1 MPGDP
6 TDDLPALPPDVPS
19 GGGLSRGEPGPV
31 PGERPLLV
39 LGAGV
44 MGCGIAALALSGGLS
59 VLLVDPDADR
69 LDAARADVRAHL
81 RTAQLL
87 GVATGPLGELTTATD
102 PSGARDPIA
111 VVEAVTEDVETK
123 AKALTGVCATVPPGT
138 PLVSN
143 TSSIPMGELAPALP
157 RPADLVGAHFMNPPC
172 LIPSVE
178 VVRGPL
184 TSDAAFAGL
193 TALLARLGRTPVQV
207 GDAPGFV
214 TSRLLHPMI
223 NDAARV
229 VESGTADAAAV
240 DALMRDCLGH
250 REGPLRT
257 ADLIGIDNLVDS
269 LRVLRQRTGD
279 ARCEPCDLLLAK
291 VDAGHL
297 GRKSGRGFY
306 DYGSPERRSRDGGSP
321 DRGRHDSEGVG
332 R

>member
-1 MPGDP
+1 MPGD
-6 TDDLPALPPDVPS
+6 TDDPPTRALASPSSDNPSSDNPSPDGASPD
-19 GGGLSRGEPGPV
+19 GAARGEPGRPA
-31 PGERPLLV
+31 GERPLLV

-44 MGCGIAALALSGGLS
+44 MGCGITALALSRGLP

-87 GVATGPLGELTTATD
+87 GVATGPLGELSTATD
-102 PSGARDPIA
+102 PSGAHEVVA
-111 VVEAVTEDVETK
+111 VVEAVTEDAETK

-157 RPADLVGAHFMNPPC
+157 RPGDLVGAHFMNPPY
-172 LIPSVE
+172 LIPAVE
-178 VVRGPL
+178 VARGPL
-184 TSDAAFAGL
+184 TSDAAFTGL
-193 TALLARLGRTPVQV
+193 TALLARLGRAPVQV

-269 LRVLRQRTGD
+269 LRVLRLRTGD
-279 ARCEPCDLLLAK
+279 ERCEPCDLLLAK
-291 VDAGHL
+291 VGAGHL

-306 DYGSPERRSRDGGSP
+306 DYGHP
-321 DRGRHDSEGVG
+321 GREGTG